1 MFEKGDAV
9 QAIGKLKKVIDFLS
23 DADKETLRIL
33 ASFFSEDAKGSTDAK
48 RFKKPVLVRKVYS
61 KDQTVE
67 VEVSKTFVWEE
78 KMEYFEKV
86 EVPEEDEDTIGDS
99 DSGVER
105 VPE

>member
-9 QAIGKLKKVIDFLS
+9 RAIGKLKKVVDFLA

-33 ASFFSEDAKGSTDAK
+33 ASFFSDDAKGSTDAK
-48 RFKKPVLVRKVYS
+48 RFKKPVLVKKVYP

-86 EVPEEDEDTIGDS
+86 EVPEEDEDTVGDS
-99 DSGVER
+99 DPGSER
-105 VPE
+105 LP